1 MEPGPRRHAT
11 GRGHRGA
18 LAPVLVVLVVLVGLG
33 TGAGGAALWSSA
45 NDRTR
50 AVDVSATGVSDDA
63 GSGNQS
69 TADAAARTD
78 GADGPAAASGAS
90 VTAPVPAPTTAPS
103 TDPHTTDDV
112 AAGVLSLDVPASASG
127 RLVVVPGDDP
137 APRPGAVKTVRVEVE
152 EGLDV
157 DAARF
162 AAYVMETLNDP
173 RGWGAGGAFS
183 FARTDDAADYRVV
196 LASASTVDR
205 LCAPLR
211 TQGEVSCAI
220 DGHATINYAR
230 WVTATPEFSGIVRT
244 YRQYVVN
251 HEVGHLLGHGHVTC
265 PGAGHLA
272 PVMQQQ
278 TYAAAPCLPNAWPN
292 P

>member
-1 MEPGPRRHAT
+1 MEPGPRRHTT
-11 GRGHRGA
+11 GRGPRGA
-18 LAPVLVVLVVLVGLG
+18 LGPVLVVLVVLVGLG
-33 TGAGGAALWSSA
+33 AGAGGAALWSRA
-45 NDRTR
+45 HDLPRTR
-50 AVDVSATGVSDDA
+50 DVAATGSSDGGGASGSSTADDPGRPDDPATGDVSATA
-63 GSGNQS
+63 
-69 TADAAARTD
+69 
-78 GADGPAAASGAS
+78 PA
-90 VTAPVPAPTTAPS
+90 PAPTTAPP
-103 TDPHTTDDV
+103 TDPRTADDV
-112 AAGVLSLDVPASASG
+112 AAGLLSLDVPAGASG
-127 RLVVVPGDDP
+127 RLDVVPGDDP

-157 DAARF
+157 DGARF
-162 AAYVMETLNDP
+162 AGYVMETLNDP
-173 RGWGAGGAFS
+173 HGWGAGGAFS
-183 FARTDDAADYRVV
+183 FARTDDDADYRVV
-196 LASASTVDR
+196 LASATTVDR

-251 HEVGHLLGHGHVTC
+251 HEVGHLLGHGHATC
-265 PGAGHLA
+265 PGAGLLA

-278 TYAAAPCLPNAWPN
+278 TYEVAPCLPNAWPN

>member
-1 MEPGPRRHAT
+1 MESRPRHRTRARGPRGAAVP
-11 GRGHRGA
+11 A
-18 LAPVLVVLVVLVGLG
+18 LAVLVVLVGLSV
-33 TGAGGAALWSSA
+33 GAGGAALWSSA
-45 NDRTR
+45 VGRGQTS
-50 AVDVSATGVSDDA
+50 DVAATTSSDGETP
-63 GSGNQS
+63 GS
-69 TADAAARTD
+69 
-78 GADGPAAASGAS
+78 
-90 VTAPVPAPTTAPS
+90 TAPS
-103 TDPHTTDDV
+103 TPVTSATPSSVPTSTQAAPTTQVPPDPRTADDV
-112 AAGVLSLDVPASASG
+112 AAGLLSLDVPTSASG
-127 RLVVVPGDDP
+127 RLVVVPGSDP

-152 EGLDV
+152 DGLDV
-157 DAARF
+157 DGALF

-183 FARTDDAADYRVV
+183 FARTDDDADYRVV
-196 LASASTVDR
+196 LASPTTVDQ

-211 TQGEVSCAI
+211 TNSQVSCATN
-220 DGHATINYAR
+220 GHATINYAR

-265 PGAGHLA
+265 PAAGELA

-278 TYAAAPCLPNAWPN
+278 TYAAAPCLPNSWPN

>member
-1 MEPGPRRHAT
+1 MDPGPRRHMT
-11 GRGHRGA
+11 GRGPRGA
-18 LAPVLVVLVVLVGLG
+18 LRPVLVVLVVLVGLG

-45 NDRTR
+45 IDRAQAR
-50 AVDVSATGVSDDA
+50 DVAATGSSDGGGSGISATVDAPGDTDDPPT
-63 GSGNQS
+63 GSQ
-69 TADAAARTD
+69 
-78 GADGPAAASGAS
+78 SGAS
-90 VTAPVPAPTTAPS
+90 ATAPATAPPA
-103 TDPHTTDDV
+103 DPRTADDV
-112 AAGVLSLDVPASASG
+112 AAGLVSLDVPTSASG

-152 EGLDV
+152 DGLDV
-157 DAARF
+157 DGALF
-162 AAYVMETLNDP
+162 AGYVMQTLNDP

-183 FARTDDAADYRVV
+183 FARTDDDADYRVV
-196 LASASTVDR
+196 LASATTVDR

-211 TQGEVSCAI
+211 TQGDVSCAI
-220 DGHATINYAR
+220 DGRATINYER

-251 HEVGHLLGHGHVTC
+251 HEVGHLLGHGHATC
-265 PGAGHLA
+265 PGAGALA

-278 TYAAAPCLPNAWPN
+278 TYAAAPCVPNSWPN

>member
-1 MEPGPRRHAT
+1 
-11 GRGHRGA
+11 
-18 LAPVLVVLVVLVGLG
+18 VLVVLVVLVGLG

-45 NDRTR
+45 NDRPR
-50 AVDVSATGVSDDA
+50 VRDVAATGSSDA
-63 GSGNQS
+63 GGSTSAS
-69 TADAAARTD
+69 TADGLGRTD
-78 GADGPAAASGAS
+78 DPDDSNDPTMGAQSGAS
-90 VTAPVPAPTTAPS
+90 VTVPTTAPP
-103 TDPHTTDDV
+103 TDPRTSDDV
-112 AAGVLSLDVPASASG
+112 AAGLLSLDVPASASG
-127 RLVVVPGDDP
+127 RLGVVPGDVP

-157 DAARF
+157 DGARF
-162 AAYVMETLNDP
+162 AGYVMETLNDP
-173 RGWGAGGAFS
+173 HGWGAGGAFS
-183 FARTDDAADYRVV
+183 FARTDDDADYRVV
-196 LASASTVDR
+196 LASATTVDR

-220 DGHATINYAR
+220 NGHATINYAR
-230 WVTATPEFSGIVRT
+230 WVTATPEFGGIVPT

-265 PGAGHLA
+265 PGAGRLA

-278 TYAAAPCLPNAWPN
+278 TYGVAPCLPNAWPN